1 MLNNT
6 LDDQL
11 LVMIMQSDY
20 VLPLVEISKLNSPN
34 LEDRSSRIRKKFYKD
49 IISCSDVCD
58 MDPDMLLYNEYY
70 WDMITSSR
78 IRYSIYYITHCEKR
92 IEGINWIINNRLKLS
107 EYSRIQLFNLIKL
120 KELLVTN
127 EKEYYEIV

>member
-1 MLNNT
+1 MSGIKRESIKNIIDKNIVDLINAGNGFKY
-6 LDDQL
+6 LKD
-11 LVMIMQSDY
+11 
-20 VLPLVEISKLNSPN
+20 N
-34 LEDRSSRIRKKFYKD
+34 LEDRSSSIRQKFYKD

-107 EYSRIQLFNLIKL
+107 EYSRIQLFNLVKL
-120 KELLVTN
+120 KELLVN
-127 EKEYYEIV
+127 NGKEYYEEV

>member
-34 LEDRSSRIRKKFYKD
+34 LEDRSSVAQALDQACKEVGF
-49 IISCSDVCD
+49 
-58 MDPDMLLYNEYY
+58 LY
-70 WDMITSSR
+70 
-78 IRYSIYYITHCEKR
+78 
-92 IEGINWIINNRLKLS
+92 LKG
-107 EYSRIQLFNLIKL
+107 
-120 KELLVTN
+120 
-127 EKEYYEIV
+127 

>member
-1 MLNNT
+1 MSSIKRESIKNIIDKNIVDLINAGNGFKY
-6 LDDQL
+6 LKD
-11 LVMIMQSDY
+11 
-20 VLPLVEISKLNSPN
+20 N
-34 LEDRSSRIRKKFYKD
+34 LEYRSSRIRKKFYKD

-127 EKEYYEIV
+127 SKEYVTM

>member
-1 MLNNT
+1 MSGIKKESIKNIIDKNIVDLINAGNGFKY
-6 LDDQL
+6 LKD
-11 LVMIMQSDY
+11 
-20 VLPLVEISKLNSPN
+20 N
-34 LEDRSSRIRKKFYKD
+34 LEYRSSRIRKKFYKD

-127 EKEYYEIV
+127 EKEY